1 MLIAHRPLALAL
13 TVALLTGTTSAAQ
26 PRESADGWPV
36 SPMAAKSE
44 TFAVVLVPT
53 DDPDGLMADWAKPT
67 PGVKL
72 RMTRES
78 RMGGAISIFVNYRN
92 CKPDGRGLCNVT
104 TEWSL
109 QKPGGRPEVVATSRV
124 NVGAPPLRAGI
135 IGISN
140 EAPAFEFNA
149 PDPPGLYIIHARTTD
164 HVAGITLRTRA
175 DITVA
180 R

>member
-1 MLIAHRPLALAL
+1 MPIAHRPLALAL
-13 TVALLTGTTSAAQ
+13 TLALLTGATGAAQ
-26 PRESADGWPV
+26 PREAADGWPV
-36 SPMAAKSE
+36 SPLAAKSG

-53 DDPDGLMADWAKPT
+53 DDPDGLMAAWAKPT
-67 PGVKL
+67 AGVKI
-72 RMTRES
+72 RTTRET
-78 RMGGAISIFVNYRN
+78 RLGRPISIFINYRN

-109 QKPGGRPEVVATSRV
+109 QKPGGRPQVVATSRV
-124 NVGAPPLRAGI
+124 NVGSPPPRPGV

-140 EAPAFEFNA
+140 EAPAFEVNA
-149 PDPPGLYIIHARTTD
+149 PDPPGLYVIHARTTD

-175 DITVA
+175 EITVA